1 MDGSDNV
8 EHCGVSEKSLNDFKR
23 ELYEESQKIREE
35 EEKRGLE
42 AIAARNEG
50 KIPPPRCFYKDGE
63 LYLFMYGGRHIKLG
77 PWHYLGFPL
86 K

>member
-35 EEKRGLE
+35 MK
-42 AIAARNEG
+42 G
-50 KIPPPRCFYKDGE
+50 KFLLPDVFIKMESCT
-63 LYLFMYGGRHIKLG
+63 YLCMVADILN
-77 PWHYLGFPL
+77 
-86 K
+86 